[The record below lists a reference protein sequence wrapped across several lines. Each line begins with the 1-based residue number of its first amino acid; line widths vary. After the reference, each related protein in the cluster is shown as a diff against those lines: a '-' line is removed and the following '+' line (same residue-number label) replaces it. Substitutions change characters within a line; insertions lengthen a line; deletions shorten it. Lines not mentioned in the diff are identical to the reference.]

1 MGPFFNFSEKR
12 GSFQT
17 LRAHKRWNTE
27 NNPITPYIS
36 EISIKFC
43 VDWYIIWG
51 ILKIF
56 EIFVFLMLAQNRV
69 SPWGGQMDPKCS
81 KNFSVSYLWYLYTRK
96 KIAIQNSKK
105 VFSWNTLVNMLRL
118 ILQLIISSINKYSY
132 FTILLLNIN
141 ETTLF
146 L

>member
-1 MGPFFNFSEKR
+1 MGPFFNFLEKR

-17 LRAHKRWNTE
+17 LRAQKRWNTQ
-27 NNPITPYIS
+27 NNPITLYIS

-105 VFSWNTLVNMLRL
+105 VISWNTLMFSVDFPF
-118 ILQLIISSINKYSY
+118 K
-132 FTILLLNIN
+132 NIVPHSC
-141 ETTLF
+141 EHSCELGKVKHSK
-146 L
+146 LPYMGH